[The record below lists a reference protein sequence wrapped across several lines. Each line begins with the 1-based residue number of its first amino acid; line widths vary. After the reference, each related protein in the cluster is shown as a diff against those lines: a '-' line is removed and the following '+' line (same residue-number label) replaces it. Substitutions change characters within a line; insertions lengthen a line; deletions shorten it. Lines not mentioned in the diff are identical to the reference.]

1 MTAYIQRNIKPI
13 VGDFDM
19 LNFNLPAV
27 KDWTFGEVEV
37 LENNNRFVPVTC
49 GTNNINLCLNNVLS
63 PFGISNYDV
72 QKTRK
77 GLVLQL
83 EQRWESPLECMT
95 ECLMF
100 EIAKQSKKILGV
112 EVSEETIR
120 GMYKDILRKKE
131 KFPICM
137 VAKLTTTGG
146 NRTRFWDMKRLR
158 GECPEDFTRLIL
170 NVKVHVKGLYIT
182 HDSSISLIAN
192 ITDCQ
197 MVTNETSC
205 PF

>member
-1 MTAYIQRNIKPI
+1 MTAYIQKNIKPI
-13 VGDFDM
+13 VCDFDM

-63 PFGISNYDV
+63 PFGISNYDL

-83 EQRWESPLECMT
+83 NPKWNDPLECMT

-100 EIAKQSKKILGV
+100 EIAKKSELLLGKKV
-112 EVSEETIR
+112 DEDTIR

-131 KFPICM
+131 KYPICM
-137 VAKLTTTGG
+137 VAKLTTSGG
-146 NRTRFWDMKRLR
+146 NKTRFWDMKRLR
-158 GECPEDFTRLIL
+158 VESPEDFTRLIL
-170 NVKVHVKGLYIT
+170 NVKVHIKGLYIT
-182 HDSSISLIAN
+182 ADSSISLIAN